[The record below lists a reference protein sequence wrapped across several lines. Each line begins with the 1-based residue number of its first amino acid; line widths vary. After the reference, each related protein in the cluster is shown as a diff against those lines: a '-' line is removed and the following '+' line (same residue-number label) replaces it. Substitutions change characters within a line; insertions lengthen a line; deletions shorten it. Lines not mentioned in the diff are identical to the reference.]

1 MNFIIRNLKRI
12 IRFWFSITKVNWI
25 KFIKNYSSREGIVV
39 VIPGIIKN
47 YFINSLELDILN
59 IAALLKNN
67 QKVKIFIGKD
77 FTKFSG
83 RKICYNPSQLLN
95 LNPAKSN
102 AEFLA
107 EAVRKAETQ
116 GNKIFYSSYEIQF
129 WENKDLMHSKFEE
142 LNIRTPKTM
151 LYDTTLQPQI
161 KELHFPLLVKELHS
175 HASLGVHKCE
185 SATQLQSLLSDE
197 NFRKKNPKIILQ
209 ELLNIR
215 RDLRVILSGDEILLH
230 YWRINLGSEWKPTST
245 SHGSGVDFISFPEQ
259 WREYII
265 TAFKK
270 LNLTTG
276 AFDVAWHNDDLNTEP
291 YILEVSPFYMPNPPI
306 DLNNKKYSYG
316 QFKKKLLFKNSW
328 DKLYI
333 GCIFTIRTKVL
344 NNWLNS
350 NIK

>member
-67 QKVKIFIGKD
+67 QKVKIFFGKD

-95 LNPAKSN
+95 PDSEKSN
-102 AEFLA
+102 AEYIA
-107 EAVRKAETQ
+107 EAVTAAEEK
-116 GNKIFYSSYEIQF
+116 GNHVFLSSYEIQF
-129 WENKDLMHSKFEE
+129 WENKEFMHRKFEE
-142 LNIRTPKTM
+142 LNIRTPKTVI
-151 LYDTTLQPQI
+151 YDTVLQPEI
-161 KELHFPLLVKELHS
+161 NELKFPLLIKELHS

-185 SATQLQSLLSDE
+185 SATHLQSLLSDE

-215 RDLRVILSGDEILLH
+215 KDLRVILSGDEILLH

-276 AFDVAWHNDDLNTEP
+276 AFDVAWQNDDLNNEP
-291 YILEVSPFYMPNPPI
+291 YILEVSPSYQPNPPI
-306 DLNNKKYSYG
+306 NLRDKKYSYG
-316 QFKKKLLFKNSW
+316 EFKKKLLFTESW

-333 GCIFTIRTKVL
+333 DCAFSIRSKVL
-344 NNWLNS
+344 GNW
-350 NIK
+350 IKNYKN

>member
-12 IRFWFSITKVNWI
+12 IRFWYCITKINWI
-25 KFIKNYSSREGIVV
+25 KFIRNYSSKEGIVV

-47 YFINSLELDILN
+47 YFINNLELDLLN

-67 QKVKIFIGKD
+67 HKIKIFLGSD
-77 FTKFSG
+77 FTKFTG

-95 LNPAKSN
+95 PDAVKSN
-102 AEFLA
+102 AEYIA
-107 EAVRKAETQ
+107 EAVTAAEQ
-116 GNKIFYSSYEIQF
+116 KGNHVFLSSYEIQF
-129 WENKDLMHSKFEE
+129 WENKEFMHRKFEE
-142 LNIRTPKTM
+142 LNIRTPKTVI
-151 LYDTTLQPQI
+151 YDTALQPEI
-161 KELHFPLLVKELHS
+161 KELKFPLLIKELHS

-185 SATQLQSLLSDE
+185 SATHLQTLLSDE

-215 RDLRVILSGDEILLH
+215 KDLRVILSGDEILLH
-230 YWRINLGSEWKPTST
+230 YWRINKGEDWKPTST
-245 SHGSGVDFISFPEQ
+245 SHGSGVDFFTFPEQ
-259 WREYII
+259 WCEYII

-270 LNLTTG
+270 LKLTTG
-276 AFDVAWHNDDLNTEP
+276 AFDVTWDNDNLNTEP

-306 DLNNKKYSYG
+306 DLSNKKYSYG
-316 QFKKKLLFKNSW
+316 QFKKKLLFKDSW

-350 NIK
+350 NKK